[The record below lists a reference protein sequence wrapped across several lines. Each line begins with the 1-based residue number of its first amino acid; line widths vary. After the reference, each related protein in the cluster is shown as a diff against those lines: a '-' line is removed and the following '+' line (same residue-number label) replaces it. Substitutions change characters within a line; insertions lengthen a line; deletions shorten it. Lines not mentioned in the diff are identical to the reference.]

1 MIGIITDSASDTPKE
16 IIKKYS
22 VEVVPLRVIL
32 GEKSY
37 KDDIEIDEKVCLD
50 YMKHNFAKTSLTA
63 YEDVKV
69 GFEKLINSGKKEII
83 AINVSSNISGT
94 YNVFRL
100 VAEELMKKDPS
111 LKIEVINTYSIS
123 IGSGLLVCK
132 ATELL
137 DEKLNFDE
145 IITQLKKYVP
155 QNLSVYYVIPTL
167 KFLKA
172 GGRIGYV
179 SGTIGDILNLK
190 PIIEVGNDGFY
201 HTAGKARGIGKT
213 VKKMMEIASNFWNG
227 KTVEMVA
234 VYYSGSSSDTL
245 EWVETLKEFVMN
257 FNVKKLYVG
266 KIVPSMIAHVGPGLL
281 GIASLSR

>member
-22 VEVVPLRVIL
+22 IEVVPLRVIL
-32 GEKSY
+32 GEESY
-37 KDDIEIDEKVCLD
+37 KDDIEIDEKTCLE
-50 YMKHNFAKTSLTA
+50 YMKHDFAKTSLTP
-63 YEDVKV
+63 YDDVKI
-69 GFEKLINSGKKEII
+69 GFKKLIDKGIKEII

-100 VAEELMKKDPS
+100 VAEEFLKLDSS

-132 ATELL
+132 AAELV
-137 DEKLNFDE
+137 EKGINFKE
-145 IITQLKKYVP
+145 AVQILKKYVP
-155 QNLSVYYVIPTL
+155 EGLSVYYVIPTL

-179 SGTIGDILNLK
+179 SGTIGDILNIK

-201 HTAGKARGIGKT
+201 HTAGKARGIKKT
-213 VKKMMEIASNFWNG
+213 VDKMIQIITEFWKGKDIEIA
-227 KTVEMVA
+227 A
-234 VYYSGSSSDTL
+234 IYHSSDSQKTMECVSL
-245 EWVETLKEFVMN
+245 LKDFLGN
-257 FNVKKLYVG
+257 YNIKKVYMD
-266 KIVPSMIAHVGPGLL
+266 KIVPSMLVHVGPGLV
-281 GIASLSR
+281 GVASLVK